1 MSKMMSKIVVLTG
14 LLAGLTWAQTGAI
27 EGNVK
32 GPDGTPMQGAWI
44 RIERTDIKGEY
55 LCDSKK
61 KGDFFHAGLPLG
73 TYNVYLYTGAKKVK
87 GKLEG
92 GEMVDQVK
100 GVRTRLGDPV
110 PVNFDLA
117 ERVSRQ
123 AAVQKAAE
131 TGTVTAE
138 VARDMSPEQK
148 AALEKAMKERSASM
162 AKNKELND
170 AFNSGMEALKSQNFP
185 TAVEQFTKASTMDPK
200 QHVIWAQLAE
210 SHSGL
215 AKTQKGPEMDASMVK
230 TYESFQKA
238 IELKPDDASYINNY
252 ALALARGKKF
262 TEAQQE
268 LEKAA
273 TLDPTNG
280 GKYFYNLGALL
291 TNANQSEAAGA
302 AFKRAIESDPNYADA
317 QYQYGIYL
325 TGKAQ
330 TKADGS
336 LVFPPGTAEAFQ
348 KYVELKP
355 DGSFADS
362 AKGMLQ
368 AMGQK
373 VETSF
378 QNPNAKKG
386 APAAKPPVAPKKK

>member
-1 MSKMMSKIVVLTG
+1 MMKSMRKMTV
-14 LLAGLTWAQTGAI
+14 LAGLVAGFAFAQTGAI
-27 EGNVK
+27 EGVVK
-32 GPDGTPMQGAWI
+32 GPDGNPLAGAWI

-73 TYNVYLYTGAKKVK
+73 TYNVQLYTGAKKVK

-92 GEMVDQVK
+92 GELVDQVK
-100 GVRTRLGDPV
+100 GVRTRLGDPT
-110 PVNFDLA
+110 PVNFDLF
-117 ERVSRQ
+117 ERASRQ

-131 TGTVTAE
+131 TGTITAE

-162 AKNKELND
+162 AKNKDLND
-170 AFNSGMEALKSQNFP
+170 AFNGGMEALKAQDFA
-185 TAVEQFTKASTMDPK
+185 TGITQFTKASTMDPK

-210 SHSGL
+210 SYSGM
-215 AKTQKGPEMDASMVK
+215 ARSQKGEEADASLVK

-262 TEAQQE
+262 AEAQQE

-291 TNANQSEAAGA
+291 TNANQTEAAGT

-355 DGSFADS
+355 DGAFSES

-373 VETSF
+373 VETTFS
-378 QNPNAKKG
+378 NPKKPSG
-386 APAAKPPVAPKKK
+386 AKPPAAAPKKK

>member
-1 MSKMMSKIVVLTG
+1 MSKIMSRITMLAG

-27 EGNVK
+27 EGTVK
-32 GPDGTPMQGAWI
+32 GPDGKPLAGAWI

-73 TYNVYLYTGAKKVK
+73 TYNVYLYTDAKKVK

-92 GEMVDQVK
+92 GELVDQVK
-100 GVRTRLGDPV
+100 GVRTRLGDPT

-117 ERVSRQ
+117 ERASRQ

-138 VARDMSPEQK
+138 VARDMTPEQK
-148 AALEKAMKERSASM
+148 AALEKAMKDRSASM

-170 AFNSGMEALKSQNFP
+170 AFNGGMEALKTQSYP
-185 TAVEQFTKASTMDPK
+185 AAVEQFTKASTMDPK

-210 SHSGL
+210 SYSGL
-215 AKTQKGPEMDASMVK
+215 ARSQKGPEADASLMK

-262 TEAQQE
+262 AEAQQE

-273 TLDPTNG
+273 TLDPTG
-280 GKYFYNLGALL
+280 AGKYFYNLGALL

-302 AFKRAIESDPNYADA
+302 AFKRAIESDPEYADA

-325 TGKAQ
+325 TGKAK
-330 TKADGS
+330 TKADGN
-336 LVFPPGTAEAFQ
+336 LEFPPGTGEAFQ
-348 KYVELKP
+348 KYVALKP
-355 DGSFADS
+355 EGPFAES

-373 VETSF
+373 IDTSY
-378 QNPNAKKG
+378 QNPSSKKG
-386 APAAKPPVAPKKK
+386 AAAAKPPVPKKK

>member
-1 MSKMMSKIVVLTG
+1 MSKIMSRITMLAG

-32 GPDGTPMQGAWI
+32 GPDGKPLAGAWI

-73 TYNVYLYTGAKKVK
+73 TYNVYLYTGASKVK

-92 GEMVDQVK
+92 GELVDQVK
-100 GVRTRLGDPV
+100 NVRTRLGDPV

-117 ERVSRQ
+117 ERANRQ

-162 AKNKELND
+162 AKNKDLND
-170 AFNSGMEALKSQNFP
+170 AFNGGMEALKTQNYP
-185 TAVEQFTKASTMDPK
+185 TAVEQFTKASVMDPK

-215 AKTQKGPEMDASMVK
+215 AKTQKGPEADASMVK

-262 TEAQQE
+262 AEAQQE

-273 TLDPTNG
+273 TLDPTG
-280 GKYFYNLGALL
+280 AGKYFYNLGALL

-302 AFKRAIESDPNYADA
+302 AFKRAIESDPEYADA

-325 TGKAQ
+325 TGKAK
-330 TKADGS
+330 TKADGN
-336 LVFPPGTAEAFQ
+336 LEFPPGTGEAFQ
-348 KYVELKP
+348 KYVALKP
-355 DGSFADS
+355 DGPFAES

-368 AMGQK
+368 AIGQK
-373 VETSF
+373 IDTSY
-378 QNPNAKKG
+378 QNPAAKKG
-386 APAAKPPVAPKKK
+386 APAAKPPAPKKK

>member
-1 MSKMMSKIVVLTG
+1 MKSMRKMTV
-14 LLAGLTWAQTGAI
+14 LAGLVAGFAFAQTGAI
-27 EGNVK
+27 EGVVK
-32 GPDGTPMQGAWI
+32 GPDGNPLAGAWI

-73 TYNVYLYTGAKKVK
+73 TYNVQLYTGAKKVK

-92 GEMVDQVK
+92 GELVDQVK
-100 GVRTRLGDPV
+100 GVRTRLGDPTA
-110 PVNFDLA
+110 VNFDLF
-117 ERVSRQ
+117 ERASRQ

-148 AALEKAMKERSASM
+148 EALEKAMKERSASM
-162 AKNKELND
+162 AKNKDLND
-170 AFNSGMEALKSQNFP
+170 AFNGGMEALKAQDFA
-185 TAVEQFTKASTMDPK
+185 TGITQFTKASTMDPK

-210 SHSGL
+210 SYSGM
-215 AKTQKGPEMDASMVK
+215 ARSQKGEEADASLVK

-262 TEAQQE
+262 AESQQE

-291 TNANQSEAAGA
+291 TNANQTEAAGT

-330 TKADGS
+330 TKPDGS

-355 DGSFADS
+355 DGAFSES

-373 VETSF
+373 VETTFS
-378 QNPNAKKG
+378 NPKKPSG
-386 APAAKPPVAPKKK
+386 AKPPAAAPKKK

>member
-1 MSKMMSKIVVLTG
+1 MLKMMRNVTVLAS
-14 LLAGLTWAQTGAI
+14 LVAGFTWAQTGAI
-27 EGNVK
+27 EGMVK
-32 GPDGTPMQGAWI
+32 GPDGKPMQGAWI

-73 TYNVYLYTGAKKVK
+73 TYNVYLYTGASKVK

-92 GEMVDQVK
+92 GELVDQVK

-117 ERVSRQ
+117 ERASRQ

-148 AALEKAMKERSASM
+148 AALDKAMKERSAAM

-170 AFNSGMEALKSQNFP
+170 AFNGGMEALKSQNYP
-185 TAVEQFTKASTMDPK
+185 VAIEQFTKASAMDAK

-210 SHSGL
+210 GYNGL
-215 AKTQKGPEMDASMVK
+215 AKSQKGEEADASLKK

-252 ALALARGKKF
+252 ALALARGKKY

-302 AFKRAIESDPNYADA
+302 AFKRAIEADPEYADA

-325 TGKAQ
+325 TGKAK
-330 TKADGS
+330 TKPDGS
-336 LVFPPGTAEAFQ
+336 LEFPPGTGEAFQ
-348 KYVELKP
+348 KYVSLKP
-355 DGSFADS
+355 EGPFAES

-373 VETSF
+373 VDTSY
-378 QNPNAKKG
+378 QNPASKKG
-386 APAAKPPVAPKKK
+386 APAAKPVAAPKKK

>member
-1 MSKMMSKIVVLTG
+1 MSKIMSRIMMLAG

-32 GPDGTPMQGAWI
+32 GPDGKPLAGAWI

-73 TYNVYLYTGAKKVK
+73 TYNVYLYTDAKKVK

-92 GEMVDQVK
+92 GELVDQVK
-100 GVRTRLGDPV
+100 GVRTRLGDPT

-117 ERVSRQ
+117 ERASRQ

-138 VARDMSPEQK
+138 VARDMTPEQK
-148 AALEKAMKERSASM
+148 AALEKAMKDRSASI

-170 AFNSGMEALKSQNFP
+170 AFNGGMEALKTQSYP
-185 TAVEQFTKASTMDPK
+185 AAVEQFTKASTMDPK

-210 SHSGL
+210 SYSGL
-215 AKTQKGPEMDASMVK
+215 ARSQKGPEADASLMK

-262 TEAQQE
+262 AEAQQE

-273 TLDPTNG
+273 TLDPTG
-280 GKYFYNLGALL
+280 AGKYFYNLGALL

-302 AFKRAIESDPNYADA
+302 AFKRAIESDPEYADA

-325 TGKAQ
+325 TGKAK
-330 TKADGS
+330 TKADGN
-336 LVFPPGTAEAFQ
+336 LEFPPGTGEAFQ
-348 KYVELKP
+348 KYVALKP
-355 DGSFADS
+355 EGPFAES

-373 VETSF
+373 IDTSY
-378 QNPNAKKG
+378 QNPSSKKG
-386 APAAKPPVAPKKK
+386 AAAAKPPVPKKK

>member
-1 MSKMMSKIVVLTG
+1 MKSMRKMTV
-14 LLAGLTWAQTGAI
+14 LAGLVAGFAFAQTGAI
-27 EGNVK
+27 EGVVK
-32 GPDGTPMQGAWI
+32 GPDGNPLAGAWI

-73 TYNVYLYTGAKKVK
+73 TYNVQLYTGAKKVK

-92 GEMVDQVK
+92 GELVDQVK
-100 GVRTRLGDPV
+100 GVRTRLGDPT
-110 PVNFDLA
+110 PVNFDLF
-117 ERVSRQ
+117 ERASRQ

-131 TGTVTAE
+131 TGTITAE

-162 AKNKELND
+162 AKNKDLND
-170 AFNSGMEALKSQNFP
+170 AFNGGMEALKAQDFA
-185 TAVEQFTKASTMDPK
+185 TGITQFTKASTMDPK

-210 SHSGL
+210 SYSGM
-215 AKTQKGPEMDASMVK
+215 ARSQKGEEADASLVK

-262 TEAQQE
+262 AEAQQE

-291 TNANQSEAAGA
+291 TNANQTEAAGT

-355 DGSFADS
+355 DGAFSES

-373 VETSF
+373 VETTFS
-378 QNPNAKKG
+378 NPKKPSG
-386 APAAKPPVAPKKK
+386 AKPPAAAPKKK

>member
-1 MSKMMSKIVVLTG
+1 MSKMMSKFVVLTG
-14 LLAGLTWAQTGAI
+14 LLAGLSWAQTGAI

-32 GPDGTPMQGAWI
+32 GPDGAPLQGAWI

-117 ERVSRQ
+117 ERVARQ

-138 VARDMSPEQK
+138 VARDMTPEQK

-170 AFNSGMEALKSQNFP
+170 AFNGGMEALKGQNFP
-185 TAVEQFTKASTMDPK
+185 TAVEQFTKASTLDPK

-210 SHSGL
+210 SYSGL
-215 AKTQKGPEMDASMVK
+215 AKTQKSPEMDATMAK

-355 DGSFADS
+355 DGSFAES

-373 VETSF
+373 VETTF

-386 APAAKPPVAPKKK
+386 APAAKTPAPKKK

>member
-1 MSKMMSKIVVLTG
+1 V
-14 LLAGLTWAQTGAI
+14 Q
-27 EGNVK
+27 
-32 GPDGTPMQGAWI
+32 
-44 RIERTDIKGEY
+44 
-55 LCDSKK
+55 
-61 KGDFFHAGLPLG
+61 
-73 TYNVYLYTGAKKVK
+73 LYTGAKKVK

-92 GEMVDQVK
+92 GELVDQVK
-100 GVRTRLGDPV
+100 GVRTRLGDPT
-110 PVNFDLA
+110 PVNFDLF
-117 ERVSRQ
+117 ERASRQ

-131 TGTVTAE
+131 TGTITAE

-162 AKNKELND
+162 AKNKDLND
-170 AFNSGMEALKSQNFP
+170 AFNGGMEALKAQDFA
-185 TAVEQFTKASTMDPK
+185 TGITQFTKASTMDPK

-210 SHSGL
+210 SYSGM
-215 AKTQKGPEMDASMVK
+215 ARSQKGEEADASLVK

-291 TNANQSEAAGA
+291 TNANQSEAAGT

-355 DGSFADS
+355 DGAFSES

-373 VETSF
+373 VETTFS
-378 QNPNAKKG
+378 NPKKPSG
-386 APAAKPPVAPKKK
+386 AKPPAAAPKKK